1 MKLFKNKITGC
12 IEEVN
17 NQKLIEQYTKY
28 TDVYE
33 EVKGSNKKADKK
45 AKKTK

>member
-1 MKLFKNKITGC
+1 MKFRNKITGC

-17 NQKLIEQYTKY
+17 NQKLIEQYEKY

-33 EVKGSNKKADKK
+33 KVDGSNKKAATKKSKK
-45 AKKTK
+45 AK